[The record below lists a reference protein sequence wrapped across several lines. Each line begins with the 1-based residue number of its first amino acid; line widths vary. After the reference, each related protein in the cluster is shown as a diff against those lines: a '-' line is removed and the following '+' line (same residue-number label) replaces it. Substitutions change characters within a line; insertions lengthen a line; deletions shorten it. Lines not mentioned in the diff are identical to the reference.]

1 MNKSEYRNVMRIL
14 YLRLKQVKAMSE
26 EEAREFCE
34 SETKEEGVQQIEWII
49 ECYKKLGVKYINVEV

>member
-1 MNKSEYRNVMRIL
+1 
-14 YLRLKQVKAMSE
+14 MSE

-49 ECYKKLGVKYINVEV
+49 ECYKKLGVKDINVEVWLRL